1 MFKYIGRTFLI
12 VGLVGVIIIAYIVF
26 GGPAKPGEDTATIAV
41 LGTTL
46 CAILGQFII
55 QNSQKSSSQE
65 PIVTEIF
72 TQDKGRGS
80 Q

>member
-1 MFKYIGRTFLI
+1 MFKFIGRVFLI
-12 VGLVGVIIIAYIVF
+12 VGLVGIIIIAYIIF

-46 CAILGQFII
+46 CAILGQCII
-55 QNSQKSSSQE
+55 QSAQSSSPQE

-72 TQDKGRGS
+72 TQDKGKGS
-80 Q
+80 L